1 VDYKAKLLRYNDKH
15 LILRKVNS
23 MERVII
29 NLHVST
35 TVTKFIEQKFITTIE
50 LDKLTILFR
59 QLNSLVSVIEN
70 EEQKIR

>member
-1 VDYKAKLLRYNDKH
+1 VDFKAKLLRYNDKH

>member
-1 VDYKAKLLRYNDKH
+1 
-15 LILRKVNS
+15 

-35 TVTKFIEQKFITTIE
+35 TVTKFIEQKFITIIE